1 MQKKKTLE
9 KQKVSFVETKGCFC
23 FSLNKRTA
31 KKVTRKLNGI
41 CIHYFS
47 KNTEKCFPINL

>member
-1 MQKKKTLE
+1 MQKTLE
-9 KQKVSFVETKGCFC
+9 KQKASFVETRGFC
-23 FSLNKRTA
+23 FTLNKRTA